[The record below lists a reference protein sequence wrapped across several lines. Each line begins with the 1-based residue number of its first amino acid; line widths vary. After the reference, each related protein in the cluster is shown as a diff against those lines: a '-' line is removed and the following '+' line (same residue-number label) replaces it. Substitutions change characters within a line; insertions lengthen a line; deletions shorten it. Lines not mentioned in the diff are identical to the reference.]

1 MIYLLL
7 LIPVALL
14 AWRAGLGLRRL
25 WRAVPNGNRDFIF
38 PE

>member
-1 MIYLLL
+1 MIELFL

-14 AWRAGLGLRRL
+14 AWRAWLGLRRL
-25 WRAVPNGNRDFIF
+25 WRAVPDDNRDFIF